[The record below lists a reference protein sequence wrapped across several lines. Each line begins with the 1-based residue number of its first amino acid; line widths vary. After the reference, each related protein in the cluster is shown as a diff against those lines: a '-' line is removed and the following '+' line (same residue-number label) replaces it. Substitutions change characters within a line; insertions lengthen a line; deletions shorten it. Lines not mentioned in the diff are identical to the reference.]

1 MKFQRKKIAIAMFA
15 GGAFS
20 ALATMPAIAQTPAG
34 TIKVDVTGTN
44 IRRVDAETPSEVQVI
59 TKEEMIQQGFT
70 TISEVLRNLTQ
81 NSNGTLSTGFG
92 RAFAAGGSGV
102 SLRGLTVGS
111 TLVLIDG
118 YRMAGYPR
126 GDDPPRPFVHPR
138 RHPLVAS
145 V

>member
-1 MKFQRKKIAIAMFA
+1 MKFERKKLAIAIFS

-20 ALATMPAIAQTPAG
+20 ALATMPAMAQTPAG

-70 TISEVLRNLTQ
+70 SISEVLRNLTQ

-92 RAFAAGGSGV
+92 RAFAAGGNGV
-102 SLRGLTVGS
+102 SLRGLTGGS
-111 TLVLIDG
+111 TLGVIG
-118 YRMAGYPR
+118 GHPMVGVPAG
-126 GDDPPRPFVHPR
+126 
-138 RHPLVAS
+138 
-145 V
+145 